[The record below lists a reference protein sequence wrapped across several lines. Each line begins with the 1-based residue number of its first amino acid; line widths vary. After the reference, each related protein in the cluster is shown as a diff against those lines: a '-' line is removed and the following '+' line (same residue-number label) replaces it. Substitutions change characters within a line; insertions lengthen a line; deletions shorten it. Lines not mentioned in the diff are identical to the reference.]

1 MKFLKNIELTL
12 FLEDPSRPGT
22 SKNTKTYNM
31 RTQSGYMDYYMD
43 RLGYSTQKERDEGF
57 DTAANLMVD
66 ELVQNDYNDSFSVNA
81 YEFLEDGPVRDIY
94 TVKKY
99 QQDYKIIASKLAQ
112 QYPNNEA
119 KQQEE
124 LDKLLKAYDGGDIMA
139 LDKYIRN

>member
-1 MKFLKNIELTL
+1 
-12 FLEDPSRPGT
+12 
-22 SKNTKTYNM
+22 M